1 MGRRTRKNRN
11 NTKKYKTGGINGNV
25 KSIQLCENIC
35 SSIEDCQ
42 QKKYTLHHINQLFDN
57 RINKYKKELRNSTSR
72 KDTMLKEERIKTFLE
87 NEKILNNIKKS
98 RNNQYLGDT
107 DETINKLINKLDTP
121 TRDTLLNSKKSE
133 FNGTLL
139 RINSILDLNRENAK
153 RNNSLKTRKTKSHT
167 SHISQLN

>member
-1 MGRRTRKNRN
+1 
-11 NTKKYKTGGINGNV
+11 
-25 KSIQLCENIC
+25 
-35 SSIEDCQ
+35 
-42 QKKYTLHHINQLFDN
+42 
-57 RINKYKKELRNSTSR
+57 
-72 KDTMLKEERIKTFLE
+72 MLKEERIKTFLE
-87 NEKILNNIKKS
+87 NEIILNNIKKS

-167 SHISQLN
+167 SPPSHTSQLN